1 MFNKMPSRAVVTCT
15 AIFGGYVMHWYGTEA
30 LKHFEHMCDEA
41 ILPNDIAFVCLLSAC
56 SHAG

>member
-1 MFNKMPSRAVVTCT
+1 MPSRAVVTCT